1 MNVEQA
7 FEVLG
12 LPTSATVAE
21 IDRRYREVMLT
32 EHPDQG
38 GDQERAIQLNVAR
51 GVARK
56 AAVKAQEAA
65 ERAAHEA
72 AKRAAEAEKAAE
84 KARRKGQATTR
95 MPLGAETQA
104 ILTRMRDE
112 RTRPLVLARSIC
124 GLVCILLALIAVLA
138 SPDFARDIHF
148 VPHSYLWM
156 LLFGLAAFIFG
167 CCTSIV
173 SSEARRVGRRIEA
186 LTELLETPAYLRVT
200 IEDMLMGLINR
211 APVGRKK
218 LEEDVEKAARQA
230 VQTFQFDP
238 TRVGTGRLSRAHLA
252 AVVFAVSPADMIWRS
267 LAPGLFAALGSSP
280 TSGTCDFGRV
290 FVARGVEGGFIREQQ
305 SMMRGEV
312 WTGYVISV
320 PTSQPT
326 TVG

>member
-7 FEVLG
+7 FAVLG
-12 LPTSATVAE
+12 LPTNASVEE
-21 IDRRYREVMLT
+21 IDRRYRDVMRT

-56 AAVKAQEAA
+56 AAIKGQEAA
-65 ERAAHEA
+65 ARATLEA
-72 AKRAAEAEKAAE
+72 AKRAVEADKAAE
-84 KARRKGQATTR
+84 RARKKGQAHTR
-95 MPLGAETQA
+95 MPLGNETQA
-104 ILTRMRDE
+104 MLVRMRED
-112 RTRPLVLARSIC
+112 RTRPLALARTIC
-124 GLVCILLALIAVLA
+124 GVACIALAVVAILA
-138 SPDFARDIHF
+138 SPDLTHDARF

-167 CCTSIV
+167 CCMSIV
-173 SSEARRVGRRIEA
+173 SSEARRVGRRIDSLA
-186 LTELLETPAYLRVT
+186 ELLETPAYLRAT
-200 IEDMLMGLINR
+200 IEDMLMGLVNR

-230 VQTFQFDP
+230 VQSFQYDP
-238 TRVGTGRLSRAHLA
+238 TRVGSGRLSRAHLA
-252 AVVFAVSPADMIWRS
+252 AVVFAVSPADMVWRS
-267 LAPGLFAALGSSP
+267 LAPGFALPFAPAGAD
-280 TSGTCDFGRV
+280 TCDFGRL
-290 FVARGVEGGFIREQQ
+290 FVARGVEGGFIREQH
-305 SMMRGEV
+305 SMLRGAA

>member
-7 FEVLG
+7 FAVLG
-12 LPTSATVAE
+12 LPTSATVEE
-21 IDRRYREVMLT
+21 IDRRYRDVMRT

-56 AAVKAQEAA
+56 AAEKSQETAAVAAKQAAKAAAEAHKAA
-65 ERAAHEA
+65 ER
-72 AKRAAEAEKAAE
+72 
-84 KARRKGQATTR
+84 ARRKGQAAIR
-95 MPLGAETQA
+95 MPLGNETQA
-104 ILTRMRDE
+104 ILARMREE
-112 RTRPLVLARSIC
+112 RTRPLALARTIC
-124 GLVCILLALIAVLA
+124 GVACIALALIAVLA
-138 SPDFARDIHF
+138 SPDLTHDARF

-173 SSEARRVGRRIEA
+173 SSEIRRAGRRIES
-186 LTELLETPAYLRVT
+186 LTEILETPAYLRAT
-200 IEDMLMGLINR
+200 IEDMLMELVNR

-230 VQTFQFDP
+230 AKTVQYDP
-238 TRVGTGRLSRAHLA
+238 SRASSGRLSRAHLA
-252 AVVFAVSPADMIWRS
+252 AVVFAVSPADMVWRS
-267 LAPGLFAALGSSP
+267 LAPGLTLPFAPMPAD
-280 TSGTCDFGRV
+280 TCEFGRL

-305 SMMRGEV
+305 SMLRGAA

-320 PTSQPT
+320 PTSHPT
-326 TVG
+326 TVL